1 MMQSIFGMPEA
12 HAQVYGNDKNRKI
25 RGDVYFYGVHDG
37 TLVVAEIYG
46 LPNIM
51 KISRSFFL
59 SSEQCFL
66 MRKTPKN

>member
-51 KISRSFFL
+51 KMSNGNFYGFHIH
-59 SSEQCFL
+59 E
-66 MRKTPKN
+66 